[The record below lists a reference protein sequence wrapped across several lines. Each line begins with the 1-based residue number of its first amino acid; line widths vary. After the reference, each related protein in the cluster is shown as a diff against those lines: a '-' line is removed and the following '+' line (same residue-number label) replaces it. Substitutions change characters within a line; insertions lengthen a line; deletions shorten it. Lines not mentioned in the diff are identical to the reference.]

1 MKRRSFWQDSIFATI
16 CIFLLIWI
24 FQSIS
29 QFNIFDA
36 FDPIGEALSDVEFTD
51 IAFSRIRKDPKGDTN
66 IVLINIG
73 ELDRAG
79 IGRQIEII
87 TKYRPRV
94 IGIDAF
100 FNERSA
106 DTLGDMMLSNAIA
119 NAPNVVL
126 VTKLL
131 QTTALQN
138 TAMGKDIYDSLERSG
153 PFFRGSAREGFAN
166 LETEAVRQEDFKT
179 CRRFPPSRSVN
190 GEELKAFSVM
200 ATRLHSPEKT
210 DRFLAREHAWEI
222 INYRGNAADYF
233 GRTRFPTVF
242 SALDFDDVLNENFV
256 PEMIEGKIVLFGY
269 MGKSFFDTS
278 WDDKFFTP
286 LNKAYA
292 GKTNPDTYGVVIHA
306 NIISMILSEDYIG
319 ALGDNQAFL
328 LAIVL
333 CLLNV
338 ILFNV
343 IYHRLSNWYDGV
355 TKLLQMA
362 EILIFMF
369 LMVMIFDWYN
379 FKLDL
384 TYSLIAIA
392 LAGDT
397 LEVYHGVIKNLFT
410 QKLRRGLFT
419 IRWRKV

>member
-1 MKRRSFWQDSIFATI
+1 MKKRSFWQDSFFATI
-16 CIFLLIWI
+16 CIFLLMWI
-24 FQSIS
+24 FQSVS

-36 FDPIGEALSDVEFTD
+36 FDPVGEALADVEFTD
-51 IAFSRIRKDPKGDTN
+51 IAFSRIREDPKGDTN

-87 TKYRPRV
+87 SKYRPRV
-94 IGIDAF
+94 VGIDAF

-106 DTLGDMMLSNAIA
+106 DTLGDIMLSNAIA

-131 QTTALQN
+131 QSGTLQI
-138 TAMGKDIYDSLERSG
+138 TSMGKDLYDSLERSG
-153 PFFRGSAREGFAN
+153 PFFRGSAKEGFAN

-179 CRRFPPSRSVN
+179 CRRFPPSRPVK
-190 GEELKAFSVM
+190 GKALKAFSVM
-200 ATRLHSPEKT
+200 AASLHSPDKA
-210 DRFLAREHAWEI
+210 DRFLHRENAWEI

-233 GRTRFPTVF
+233 SRTMFPTIF
-242 SALDFDDVLNENFV
+242 PALDFDDVLNENFV

-286 LNKAYA
+286 MNKAYA

-306 NIISMILSEDYIG
+306 NIISMILSEDYISAFG
-319 ALGDNQAFL
+319 SGQAIII
-328 LAIVL
+328 AIVL
-333 CLLNV
+333 CFVNV
-338 ILFNV
+338 IFFNI
-343 IYHRLSNWYDGV
+343 IYHRLPNWYDGI
-355 TKLLQMA
+355 TKLLQLA
-362 EILIFMF
+362 EILILMF

-397 LEVYHGVIKNLFT
+397 LEVYHGVIKNLFK